1 MKPSF
6 LAIASLSL
14 LAGAAAA
21 ETLTVASA
29 PPVVVQTLPAAG
41 SLDVAP
47 GATEIRV
54 VFSKEMMTDRMWSVV
69 KASADTFPELAG
81 DVRYLDDARTFV
93 IPVRLEGGRAY
104 ALWLNTAE
112 KDAFRDAAGRPAIPY
127 LLVFQTKR

>member
-1 MKPSF
+1 MKSL
-6 LAIASLSL
+6 LAIASVSL

-41 SLDVAP
+41 SRDVAS
-47 GATEIRV
+47 GVTEIRV
-54 VFSKEMMTDRMWSVV
+54 VFSKEMMTERMWSVV

-93 IPVRLEGGRAY
+93 IPVRLEGGRTY

-112 KDAFRDAAGRPAIPY
+112 RDAFRDASGRPAVPY
-127 LLVFQTKR
+127 LLVFQTKK